1 MSRKLFSGV
10 SERSDWLSICAK
22 VSPNDRTSRRTVR
35 KSLRAFGQAVELCES
50 LSERS
55 DKPSNCA
62 KVSPSV
68 RTSRRTV
75 RKSLRAI
82 GQAVELCEML
92 SKRSDKPSN
101 CAKRSPSDRTSRR
114 TVRNTLQAFGQA
126 VELCEMLSER
136 SDKPSN
142 CAKVSPSVRTA
153 RRNVRRP
160 EILPYNP
167 FDPRPETLFFGGQSF
182 ILFNDHLHMIG
193 MLQCRITFPIERS
206 AVRNHTTEV
215 GSRIEITRIRRN
227 AAIGL
232 AQKQFVRTVARR
244 QTDGREAFEEKLA
257 CKTVGRLKSPQGDTR
272 VFVIEN
278 FIRIFIRQLDTWNTV
293 IFIGTG
299 TQPERQQRQ
308 AEQDKRKQFFHVG
321 MFFLQKKGFVAKG

>member
-10 SERSDWLSICAK
+10 SERSDRPSNCTK
-22 VSPNDRTSRRTVR
+22 VSPSVRTSRRTVR

-55 DKPSNCA
+55 DKSSNCT

-75 RKSLRAI
+75 RKSLRA
-82 GQAVELCEML
+82 
-92 SKRSDKPSN
+92 
-101 CAKRSPSDRTSRR
+101 
-114 TVRNTLQAFGQA
+114 FGQA
-126 VELCEMLSER
+126 VELCESLSKRWDSPAEC
-136 SDKPSN
+136 PT
-142 CAKVSPSVRTA
+142 VSPSVRTA

-167 FDPRPETLFFGGQSF
+167 FGQRPETLFFGGQSF
-182 ILFNDHLHMIG
+182 VLFNDHLHMIG

-206 AVRNHTTEV
+206 TVRNHTTEV

-232 AQKQFVRTVARR
+232 AQKQFVRMVARR

-257 CKTVGRLKSPQGDTR
+257 CKTVGRLKSPQRDTR
-272 VFVIEN
+272 VFVIYRKLHSGFHTPVGYVEHCHLYRN
-278 FIRIFIRQLDTWNTV
+278 RHPARATAT
-293 IFIGTG
+293 
-299 TQPERQQRQ
+299 P
-308 AEQDKRKQFFHVG
+308 AEQDKRNQFFHVG

>member
-10 SERSDWLSICAK
+10 SERSD
-22 VSPNDRTSRRTVR
+22 SPAECPT
-35 KSLRAFGQAVELCES
+35 A
-50 LSERS
+50 
-55 DKPSNCA
+55 
-62 KVSPSV
+62 SPSV
-68 RTSRRTV
+68 GTARRNV
-75 RKSLRAI
+75 RRLLRAL
-82 GQAVELCEML
+82 GQPGGM
-92 SKRSDKPSN
+92 SDS
-101 CAKRSPSDRTSRR
+101 
-114 TVRNTLQAFGQA
+114 F
-126 VELCEMLSER
+126 SER
-136 SDKPSN
+136 WDSPAE
-142 CAKVSPSVRTA
+142 CPTVSPSVRTA

-182 ILFNDHLHMIG
+182 ILFNHHLHMIG
-193 MLQCRITFPIERS
+193 MLQRRITFPIERS
-206 AVRNHTTEV
+206 TVRNHTTEV
-215 GSRIEITRIRRN
+215 RSRIEITRIRRN

-257 CKTVGRLKSPQGDTR
+257 CKTVGRLKSPQRDTR

-278 FIRIFIRQLDTWNTV
+278 FIRVFIRQLDTWNTV

-308 AEQDKRKQFFHVG
+308 QSKTKGNSFFMSG
-321 MFFLQKKGFVAKG
+321 CFSYKGKDL

>member
-10 SERSDWLSICAK
+10 SERSD
-22 VSPNDRTSRRTVR
+22 R
-35 KSLRAFGQAVELCES
+35 
-50 LSERS
+50 
-55 DKPSNCA
+55 PSNCA

-75 RKSLRAI
+75 RKSLRA
-82 GQAVELCEML
+82 
-92 SKRSDKPSN
+92 
-101 CAKRSPSDRTSRR
+101 
-114 TVRNTLQAFGQA
+114 FGQA

-142 CAKVSPSVRTA
+142 CAKCSPSDRTSRRTVRKSLRAIGQAVELCESLSKRWDSPAECPTVSPSVRTA

-167 FDPRPETLFFGGQSF
+167 FGQRPETLFFGGQSF
-182 ILFNDHLHMIG
+182 VLFNDHLHMIG
-193 MLQCRITFPIERS
+193 MLQRRITFPIERS
-206 AVRNHTTEV
+206 TVRNHTTEV

-257 CKTVGRLKSPQGDTR
+257 CKTVGRLKSPQRDTR

-278 FIRIFIRQLDTWNTV
+278 FIRVFIRQLDTWNTV

-308 AEQDKRKQFFHVG
+308 QSKTKGNSFFMSGCFSYKRKD
-321 MFFLQKKGFVAKG
+321 LWRKDETSPEDSSRN

>member
-1 MSRKLFSGV
+1 M
-10 SERSDWLSICAK
+10 
-22 VSPNDRTSRRTVR
+22 R
-35 KSLRAFGQAVELCES
+35 KSLRTIGQAVELCES

-62 KVSPSV
+62 KCSPSVRTSRRTVRKSLQAFGQAVELCESLSERSDRPSNCAKVSPSV

-75 RKSLRAI
+75 RKSL
-82 GQAVELCEML
+82 
-92 SKRSDKPSN
+92 
-101 CAKRSPSDRTSRR
+101 
-114 TVRNTLQAFGQA
+114 QAFGQA
-126 VELCEMLSER
+126 VELCESLSKRWDSPAEC
-136 SDKPSN
+136 PT
-142 CAKVSPSVRTA
+142 VSPSVRTA

-206 AVRNHTTEV
+206 TVRNHTTEV

-232 AQKQFVRTVARR
+232 AQKQFVRMVARR

-257 CKTVGRLKSPQGDTR
+257 CKTVGRLKSPQRDTR

-278 FIRIFIRQLDTWNTV
+278 FIRVFIRQLDTWNTV

-308 AEQDKRKQFFHVG
+308 QSKTKGISFFMSGCFSYKRKDLWRKDETSPEDSSG
-321 MFFLQKKGFVAKG
+321 I